1 MTTPIK
7 NKPDSPTV
15 SKRWIPLSLIGLAC
29 IAVVSIYRF
38 GFFHPAPPPEDP
50 LRSGHQE
57 VVTEVYKAKIEKMAP
72 KERAEF
78 AAKSLED
85 SSPILRLAALQQ
97 VVSDAKPEA
106 INEIEHG
113 FRDSSADIRAFSA
126 ESALNLDRERG
137 LRLVL
142 IGLRD
147 EDSDVR
153 ESAMIALN
161 SHLPKALSSSS
172 KSSKTIVAS
181 SQPPAP
187 ESAKSKPAA
196 PGSRLP
202 DGEQR
207 FLPSVIKSLD
217 DSSPFVQTSA
227 VSILK
232 KFSGENW
239 SFKLTDPPEVKNA
252 IIHKWKMWWVR
263 AELKMKI
270 PAEYANLT
278 AIRPERSDPA
288 PAFNLTD
295 LQGKP
300 VSLSSQLGKVTLINF
315 WGTWCGPCKS
325 EIPDLQ
331 KIVQTYQGK
340 PVEVIGITVAEK
352 NGAQGVEDFCKKNG
366 LTYRQAMSTPAVLSA
381 FGGIEEVPVSVLL
394 DQEGKIRYR
403 WESPRDFNTF
413 DSAIKRLL
421 SDKKNEFQK

>member
-7 NKPDSPTV
+7 NESDAPTG

-29 IAVVSIYRF
+29 IAAVSIYRF

-50 LRSGHQE
+50 LRSGHQG
-57 VVTEVYKAKIEKMAP
+57 VVNEVYKAKTEKMAP

-78 AAKSLED
+78 ATKSLED
-85 SSPILRLAALQQ
+85 SSPVLRLAALQQ
-97 VVSDAKPEA
+97 VVSEAKPEA

-147 EDSDVR
+147 EDSIVR
-153 ESAMIALN
+153 ESAMMALN
-161 SHLPKALSSSS
+161 SHLPKMP
-172 KSSKTIVAS
+172 SSKTSKTSIAS
-181 SQPPAP
+181 TQSSAP
-187 ESAKSKPAA
+187 DSDKAKPAA
-196 PGSRLP
+196 PGSRLA
-202 DGEQR
+202 DGDKR
-207 FLPSVIKSLD
+207 FLPSVIKALD

-252 IIHKWKMWWVR
+252 IIHKWKIWWVR
-263 AELKMKI
+263 AELGMKI

-295 LQGKP
+295 LKGKP

-325 EIPDLQ
+325 ELPDLQ

-340 PVEVIGITVAEK
+340 AVEVVGITVAEK

-366 LTYRQAMSTPAVLSA
+366 LTYRQAMSTPEVLSA
-381 FGGIEEVPVSVLL
+381 FGGIEEVPISILL

-421 SDKKNEFQK
+421 TDKKNEFQK